1 VRSPRKRKK
10 GEAHLLER
18 RLVALPPSFDDFPA
32 RLLYERWDGAPI
44 AVAIFFEVG
53 KGDHEEGVQ
62 VGEGRLGRGVADGRP
77 DLWTSGG
84 SVRAPVKVTLDSRRH
99 AHLVAQVA
107 EELGLVRA
115 LELLDRVVVAQD
127 AAQHE
132 VVAVGARRRR
142 PEDTERVTASAWFAG
157 TEGT

>member
-1 VRSPRKRKK
+1 MRSPRKRNR

-18 RLVALPPSFDDFPA
+18 RFVAVPPPFDNFPA
-32 RLLYERWDGAPI
+32 RLLDERRKGAPVV
-44 AVAIFFEVG
+44 VAILLEVG

-62 VGEGRLGRGVADGRP
+62 VGEGCLGRGIADGRP
-77 DLWTSGG
+77 DLRTSDG
-84 SVRAPVKVTLDSRRH
+84 SVRALVEVTLDTRRY
-99 AHLVAQVA
+99 AHLIAQVA

-132 VVAVGARRRR
+132 VVGVGARRRR
-142 PEDTERVTASAWFAG
+142 AGETERVTASAWFGG